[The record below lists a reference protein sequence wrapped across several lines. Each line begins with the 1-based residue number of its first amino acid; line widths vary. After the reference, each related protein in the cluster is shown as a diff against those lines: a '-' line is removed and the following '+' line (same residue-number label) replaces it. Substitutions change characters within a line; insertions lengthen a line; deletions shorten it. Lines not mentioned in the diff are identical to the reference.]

1 MARFAGSVGYV
12 TQEEHVPGVWSPVE
26 TIKMMKG
33 DVIRLS
39 STYQDN
45 GKVNSDMSLSHRV
58 SLIGDAYAFENYFK
72 LKWINFNGLKVEIS
86 AIEMQ
91 RPRIIV
97 TLGGVWNGI

>member
-1 MARFAGSVGYV
+1 MAKFSGLVGYV
-12 TQEEHVPGVWSPVE
+12 TQEEQVPGVWSPVE
-26 TIKMMKG
+26 KTAMMKG

-45 GKVNSDMSLSHRV
+45 GKVNSDMSLNHRV

-72 LKWINFNGLKVEIS
+72 LKWVDFNGLRVEINS
-86 AIEMQ
+86 IEMQ
-91 RPRIIV
+91 RPRIII